1 MSSGEEVKKIFKKKE
16 RKKLYA
22 QFRISPFCLFVCLTF
37 ICGRGG
43 GAGVGGLGG
52 GGGGGAME
60 ILVESEVT
68 LGKMNITV

>member
-1 MSSGEEVKKIFKKKE
+1 MSSREEFKKK
-16 RKKLYA
+16 KIVCTIHN
-22 QFRISPFCLFVCLTF
+22 FSIFCLFVCLTF

-52 GGGGGAME
+52 GGGAME

-68 LGKMNITV
+68 LRR